1 MLELRHKYLLL
12 KRISMT
18 TIELLLVNVELTI
31 DQVKKQFEILNA
43 ISQLAERKTRS
54 TTISVNHLVPPLC
67 WSFNVLKVF
76 PSTRCF

>member
-43 ISQLAERKTRS
+43 ISQPRGKHE
-54 TTISVNHLVPPLC
+54 
-67 WSFNVLKVF
+67 VLQS
-76 PSTRCF
+76 P